1 MHVWLIADK
10 LNGGGVW
17 LIADAP
23 GGAYV
28 RTYVRRYVRTY
39 VRTYVGTYVRIRTS
53 VRTYVR
59 TYVRRHSAA
68 DQLLR
73 YLQAVD
79 GIEPFGNVLQ
89 LQVFA

>member
-1 MHVWLIADK
+1 MLHSMTSLPSAYPDRHKRLSPSQMHVWLIADK

-28 RTYVRRYVRTY
+28 RTYVRR
-39 VRTYVGTYVRIRTS
+39 
-53 VRTYVR
+53 
-59 TYVRRHSAA
+59 HSAA

-79 GIEPFGNVLQ
+79 GIGPFGDVLQ